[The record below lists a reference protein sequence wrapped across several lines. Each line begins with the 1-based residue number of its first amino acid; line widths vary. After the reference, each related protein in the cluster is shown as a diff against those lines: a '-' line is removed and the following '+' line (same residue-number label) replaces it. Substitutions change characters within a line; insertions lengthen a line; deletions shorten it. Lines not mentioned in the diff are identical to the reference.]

1 MITVNRRIN
10 SDLSNYRKQDA
21 PHANHADR
29 QPHRVSTVII
39 KHFCLDSIQIRT
51 SDTIRRENFQSWAN
65 SLSSGVA
72 SPPAPAARPVVR
84 RPIVG
89 GNWKCVRPAP
99 QRLIVALSLLS
110 VVTLAALR
118 LTRPRRSPAAQNL
131 DQAGVRKLV
140 AALNELDASGCDVVV
155 APVALHIPLATAALK
170 SDVAVA
176 AQNCNFKART
186 SPHPP
191 PPPTHTHGFAQPP
204 LGNRPRG
211 KTRPR
216 GSCARRG
223 RTGGNEAAAAN
234 AAARAGPVTRGL
246 TADRAIRAT
255 SPSFVRFSR
264 VTAERAPAGPGGV
277 HGGGGGG
284 AAGGRRGPVIVY

>member
-29 QPHRVSTVII
+29 QPHRVSTVINQ
-39 KHFCLDSIQIRT
+39 HFCLYSIQIRT

-186 SPHPP
+186 SPHL
-191 PPPTHTHGFAQPP
+191 PPPTHTHKHTHTVSP
-204 LGNRPRG
+204 NRRSEIGRAGKRG
-211 KTRPR
+211 RGAAAHGGGAPEETKRRRPTRPR
-216 GSCARRG
+216 A
-223 RTGGNEAAAAN
+223 
-234 AAARAGPVTRGL
+234 PGL
-246 TADRAIRAT
+246 
-255 SPSFVRFSR
+255 
-264 VTAERAPAGPGGV
+264 
-277 HGGGGGG
+277 
-284 AAGGRRGPVIVY
+284 